1 MKKIHY
7 FIIIFTMFFTYSVPS
22 IGAVLNIE
30 NGVLLGAEG
39 VNINGEMYNV
49 SFQGAPCTLLF
60 NGCNDTSDFFFTDVS
75 LGQAAN
81 LALLNQVF
89 IDTQAGLFDSNPSL
103 TNGCTSSTSFCGVI
117 TPVSPAGSGFAISS
131 FLRNYQLDIPDIYT
145 GIWSNVGIEADF
157 GSSTY
162 PALTYAVWSGPS
174 PVPVPASVWLFCSG
188 LIALFGMRKKYST

>member
-1 MKKIHY
+1 MKKNY
-7 FIIIFTMFFTYSVPS
+7 FFIIISAIFFTYSVPS

-60 NGCNDTSDFFFTDVS
+60 NGCNDTSDFFFTDVDS
-75 LGQAAN
+75 GQAAN

-89 IDTQAGLFDSNPSL
+89 TDTQAGLFDSTPNL
-103 TNGCTSSTSFCGVI
+103 TNGCTYSSYCWVI
-117 TPVSPAGSGFAISS
+117 TPISPSGVGIVSSS
-131 FLRNYQLDIPDIYT
+131 YLQNGTVESADYYT
-145 GIWSNVGIEADF
+145 GIWANIGNEADF
-157 GSSTY
+157 GSTTY
-162 PALTYAVWSGPS
+162 PRFTYAVWSGPS

-188 LIALFGMRKKYST
+188 LIALVGMRKKSSK